1 MEILN
6 MFFQLIL
13 LLIFAPFFDGYA
25 RKIRAKYQSRIGV
38 PIYQTYLDLY
48 KLISRYRTMPDFSNP
63 IFIIVPFLLFALS
76 ATMFC
81 ALPIMYNGE
90 ILSKFSNIFV
100 ILYLGAF
107 FRFVFAIV
115 GVDSANPFA
124 GIGSSREV
132 MMGIYVEPVIILSLC
147 VIMFGTGSSS
157 LIEIKNSILKGDF
170 GYFTPSF
177 AISCIAFAW
186 AMYIELG
193 RKPYD
198 LAEAEQELQEAVLS
212 EYSGRDLALIQI
224 SMIIKQF
231 TMIGF
236 LLILFLPF
244 NFSNPFING
253 ICFILLAGILY
264 ILAIFIDNFSARF
277 KIANSVNFSIA
288 IALIIAFIA
297 TLLFILGV

>member
-6 MFFQLIL
+6 MFLQLIL
-13 LLIFAPFFDGYA
+13 LLIFAPLFDGIA
-25 RKIRAKYQSRIGV
+25 RKIRAKYQSRVGV
-38 PIYQTYLDLY
+38 PIYQTYLDYY
-48 KLISRYRTMPDFSNP
+48 KLISRYRTLPKYSNP
-63 IFIIVPFLLFALS
+63 LFVVVPFVLFALS

-81 ALPIMYNGE
+81 ALPIMYKSGE
-90 ILSKFSNIFV
+90 ILNSFSNIFV

-107 FRFVFAIV
+107 FRFVFSIA

-132 MMGIYVEPVIILSLC
+132 MIGVYVEPVIILSLC
-147 VIMFGTGSSS
+147 VIMFGTGTSSI
-157 LIEIKNSILKGDF
+157 IEIKNHSGNF

-212 EYSGRDLALIQI
+212 EYSGRDLAIIQF
-224 SMIIKQF
+224 SMLIKQF

-236 LLILFLPF
+236 LLILFVPF
-244 NFSNPFING
+244 GFENPFLNG
-253 ICFILLAGILY
+253 ICFILLAGFLY
-264 ILAIFIDNFSARF
+264 VLAIFIDNFSARY
-277 KIANSVNFSIA
+277 KIANSVNFSVA
-288 IALIIAFIA
+288 IALMIAFVAVI
-297 TLLFILGV
+297 LFILGV